1 MDLGELRTLLERH
14 ARPDGRT
21 AIPGVA
27 IARFDR
33 PSTPTVSMSGT
44 VFAMIVQG
52 RKTLAYGDRVYDYG
66 AGEYLVA
73 SVDLPITGAFTEA
86 PALGFG
92 LALEPTMVAELLL
105 RSGAPRSDRHPAPGI
120 AVSAASSDLIDAV
133 ARLVR
138 LLSRPRDLDVL
149 APLTI
154 REILWLLITGDQGA
168 TVRQFGLA
176 DSGLTQIARAVKW
189 IREHF
194 DEPFRV
200 EDLARENGM
209 STSAFHRNFQAV
221 TAMSPIRFQKQLRLQ
236 EARLLLAANPSDIAG
251 VGRRVGYESRSQFTR
266 EYLRQ
271 FGLPPTQDA
280 FRLEAA
286 IVLP

>member
-1 MDLGELRTLLERH
+1 MDLDDLRTLLERH
-14 ARPDGRT
+14 ARPDGET

-33 PSTPTVSMSGT
+33 PSAPEVSMSGT
-44 VFAMIVQG
+44 VFALIVQG
-52 RKTLAYGDRVYDYG
+52 RKTLGYGDRVYDYG

-73 SVDLPITGAFTEA
+73 SVDLPVTGAFTQA

-92 LALEPTMVAELLL
+92 LALEPTTVAELLL
-105 RSGAPRSDRHPAPGI
+105 RSAGAGVPSADARRPAPGI
-120 AVSAASSDLIDAV
+120 AVSKASPDLIDAV

-154 REILWLLITGDQGA
+154 REIVWLLISGEQGA

-189 IREHF
+189 IRDHLA
-194 DEPFRV
+194 EPFRV
-200 EDLARENGM
+200 EDLARDSGM
-209 STSAFHRNFQAV
+209 STSAFHRNFHAV

-236 EARLLLAANPSDIAG
+236 EARLLLAANPTDIAG
-251 VGRRVGYESRSQFTR
+251 VGYRVGYESPSQFSR
-266 EYLRQ
+266 EYRRQ
-271 FGLPPTQDA
+271 FGLPPSQDA
-280 FRLEAA
+280 AL
-286 IVLP
+286 V